1 MFIYNEDP
9 KPKLLN
15 DVCWFHLQYPMYTT
29 NPKKVT
35 APNKNSGVASIDKL
49 LSFNNIEYPGKMDNL
64 LHPEQM
70 ASIRYELN

>member
-1 MFIYNEDP
+1 
-9 KPKLLN
+9 
-15 DVCWFHLQYPMYTT
+15 MYTT

-64 LHPEQM
+64 LHQEQM